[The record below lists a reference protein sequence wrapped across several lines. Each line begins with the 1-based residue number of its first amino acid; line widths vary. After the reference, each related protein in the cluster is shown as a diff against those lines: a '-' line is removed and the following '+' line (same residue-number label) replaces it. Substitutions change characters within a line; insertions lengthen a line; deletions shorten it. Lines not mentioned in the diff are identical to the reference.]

1 MTSYRKQHCIGVN
14 QMNKNNVKTEFEAFY
29 YHLSKQLNHLEPNEM
44 SELKT
49 KLRRSCE
56 NYCNIN
62 EKTKLDDIIYKLSRN
77 NNVAVLKQDK
87 GRGVV
92 LIDRPKYVEKC
103 MTHLNTDNFEKL
115 TTDKTKSFEELVQK
129 TLFRIK
135 KSIGED
141 TYSSIYPSGSN
152 PGKFYGTAK
161 VHKVDLKDSNCLEE
175 LPIRPIISNIG
186 TATHKIARYL
196 SKLLAP
202 LAKSQYTVENSK
214 QFVEKIKNKKIR
226 GGFEMISFDVKSL
239 FTNVPLDITIDII
252 LKKVYD
258 ERLINTNIKRED
270 MKSLLLMCTKSV
282 PFTFNDDMYIQ
293 TKGVSMGSPLGPLLA
308 NVFMCELEN
317 TLVPTLTEN
326 MDMWTRYVDDTFA
339 FMKVNQQSTILEKH
353 IRT

>member
-1 MTSYRKQHCIGVN
+1 
-14 QMNKNNVKTEFEAFY
+14 
-29 YHLSKQLNHLEPNEM
+29 
-44 SELKT
+44 
-49 KLRRSCE
+49 
-56 NYCNIN
+56 
-62 EKTKLDDIIYKLSRN
+62 
-77 NNVAVLKQDK
+77 
-87 GRGVV
+87 
-92 LIDRPKYVEKC
+92 
-103 MTHLNTDNFEKL
+103 
-115 TTDKTKSFEELVQK
+115 
-129 TLFRIK
+129 
-135 KSIGED
+135 
-141 TYSSIYPSGSN
+141 
-152 PGKFYGTAK
+152 
-161 VHKVDLKDSNCLEE
+161 
-175 LPIRPIISNIG
+175 
-186 TATHKIARYL
+186 
-196 SKLLAP
+196 
-202 LAKSQYTVENSK
+202 
-214 QFVEKIKNKKIR
+214 
-226 GGFEMISFDVKSL
+226 MISFDVKSL